1 MRTGIGNSDPIAEP
15 DVRCPAPEVL
25 RPNATSLVG
34 NSREECCVIHGLCV
48 GNTYEPDI
56 VCPSPSQLV
65 VGGRGRSVKECCV
78 THGMCSGSVPAPH
91 RLLCWLALASASRQ

>member
-65 VGGRGRSVKECCV
+65 VGGRGRSVEECCV
-78 THGMCSGSVPAPH
+78 THGMCSGSAP
-91 RLLCWLALASASRQ
+91 RSIPLAVLASVG